1 LVDENKSKLAE
12 KTAADLS
19 STSAEQLSY

>member
-12 KTAADLS
+12 NTAADLS